1 MANNPASEESKLD
14 SFDYS
19 SKLRRRKRTVL
30 NEEQKNILV
39 NYFAKKRYPG
49 IKEREHLSKLTCIP
63 EYQIK
68 VWFQNRR
75 ARYPIQ
81 PKRRASKHSTNSR
94 KRMCLEK
101 VPLSPILEEDI
112 SEENLVTPSASK
124 CLSWAGEPGQEAG
137 PTRNCFFERKSAA
150 PTTENACMDGYGSSP
165 KPHFVSFQT
174 MRPRTELRLGDLP
187 RPVSQGSS
195 KKWASSWAIQ
205 ETKGPENYDSCTSF
219 CGELKPPMKQ
229 QEQQQRHTKDQFY
242 GCYHPVLFQ
251 DKQEPSHQP
260 KNHLTLQKLTRS
272 QHQSPQVLQGHTQL
286 LSLVR
291 KKEQRK
297 ELLPSSKQQELYP
310 TDLYKRTVGCGSTLY
325 LHGGHLTSSIGNMTV
340 PMGDVA
346 ATQKAVISPQG
357 HLTDHQGNVETLLG
371 DLTASLGDVA
381 APLRNLTVPLE
392 DVAALLG
399 DLTALL
405 GDVAASRGHLIKNG
419 GDVIALLGDL
429 IDLLADVAD
438 PQVYQT
444 DPQ

>member
-14 SFDYS
+14 SFDHS
-19 SKLRRRKRTVL
+19 SKSRRGKCKEF
-30 NEEQKNILV
+30 NKEQINILIS
-39 NYFAKKRYPG
+39 YFVKKHYPS
-49 IKEREHLSKLTCIP
+49 IKEREHLSRLTNIP
-63 EYQIK
+63 EYQIQD
-68 VWFQNRR
+68 WFENRR
-75 ARYPIQ
+75 ARYLIQ

-94 KRMCLEK
+94 KQMCLGK

-112 SEENLVTPSASK
+112 SKENLVTPSASK

-229 QEQQQRHTKDQFY
+229 QEQQQRHTKDQIY
-242 GCYHPVLFQ
+242 GYYPPMLFQ
-251 DKQEPSHQP
+251 DRQEASHHPHPQ
-260 KNHLTLQKLTRS
+260 NHLTLQQLTLS
-272 QHQSPQVLQGHTQL
+272 QSQSPQVLQGHTQL
-286 LSLVR
+286 L
-291 KKEQRK
+291 
-297 ELLPSSKQQELYP
+297 LL
-310 TDLYKRTVGCGSTLY
+310 
-325 LHGGHLTSSIGNMTV
+325 
-340 PMGDVA
+340 
-346 ATQKAVISPQG
+346 G

-381 APLRNLTVPLE
+381 APPRNLTVPLE
-392 DVAALLG
+392 DVAALLE

-405 GDVAASRGHLIKNG
+405 GDVAAFQGHLIKNG
-419 GDVIALLGDL
+419 VDVAALLGDL

-438 PQVYQT
+438 PQGHQT